1 MTDDLVAFLRA
12 RLDEDEQ
19 AALGTL
25 DPLALIGRHRGKP
38 EQRWKVTE
46 SGRGIIDA
54 DGNTLRAKDV
64 FPAEAEH
71 IVRHDPARVLA
82 EVDAKRSIIAAS
94 PVACPPAC
102 ARDHTFSGSCALRW
116 MGPVVWGE
124 DESRWV
130 RDSDG
135 ATVLAPPVTTNYV
148 LRLLALPYADHPDY
162 RPEWA
167 PVD

>member
-46 SGRGIIDA
+46 SGRAIIDA

-82 EVDAKRSIIAAS
+82 EVDAKR
-94 PVACPPAC
+94 
-102 ARDHTFSGSCALRW
+102 D
-116 MGPVVWGE
+116 
-124 DESRWV
+124 
-130 RDSDG
+130 
-135 ATVLAPPVTTNYV
+135 V
-148 LRLLALPYADHPDY
+148 LRLAERAHDYHATFVSGFAAAMEDALRKFALAYADHPAY
-162 RPEWA
+162 RAAWA
-167 PVD
+167 PEA